1 MTSNS
6 NASVVN
12 KNVTVLLMEKVVP
25 NVKIEFNK
33 PFEFPDP
40 DFHNK
45 DFIDEHFVKSFL
57 SRNKYDALND
67 QLKNLFLSK
76 EKRDT
81 LLDYFMQTQK
91 IYWTFK
97 RFARKV
103 YIKNHIKESPHT
115 VDLTL
120 NPLSSHPEHLKVKII
135 QQDIIY
141 TFYINDIIKII
152 NSSLTYAPD
161 MFSEPT
167 QPKNPYINLP
177 FTTGNL
183 LAIYN
188 FVAASN
194 KVMPKLLHAFF
205 LSEFNIPKFHIEYE
219 SLIREEVLKKHY
231 DDASDRKL
239 YNDII
244 MMLRYHRRSCRGL
257 RIHPEFD
264 KEQVIKHFKCM
275 LLHHLQYQY
284 SYQPTKRLFSKRII
298 KQYLEKF
305 VENNPEFGKMTGV
318 NRFSSRTNTLSNE
331 NPFNLSQLNYSISA
345 NLLDESFSEAE
356 NVFDILEEL
365 NSRERLRAR
374 RRIRLVRPGRPAQPP
389 PPPPQPES
397 NQNEEHDIEEGEV
410 SDIEEEILDDVN
422 EEAEEDDDEDQ
433 EDEVEDNNQADTF
446 SSGPNSLAIIGTSIS
461 NLDLSSNSVYVDNS
475 TNTITSRYV
484 SNSHPSRGARIEY
497 TTHTVTRYPGTS
509 STLSRSSYSNNT
521 TSLPPGLTATP
532 PGLRRTYT
540 AIDNIISNIY
550 NPPPTSTTL
559 GDQYWGSNSTSY
571 NSSQITSNI
580 NSTTSNSNINI
591 YETHNSP
598 FDASMDIV
606 DDSEVDTPTS
616 DVSNVDPFA
625 QSYPSGFNPVHDDND
640 NNNNNDN
647 SS

>member
-1 MTSNS
+1 MTSNL
-6 NASVVN
+6 NTTVVN

-244 MMLRYHRRSCRGL
+244 MMLRYHRRTCRGL

-264 KEQVIKHFKCM
+264 KQKVIKHFKCM

-305 VENNPEFGKMTGV
+305 IENNPDFGRMTGV

-345 NLLDESFSEAE
+345 NLLDEDFTDAE

-365 NSRERLRAR
+365 NARERLRAR
-374 RRIRLVRPGRPAQPP
+374 RRIRLARPIRPAQPP

-397 NQNEEHDIEEGEV
+397 NENEEYDIEEGEV
-410 SDIEEEILDDVN
+410 LDIEEEILDDVQGEEDEEYE
-422 EEAEEDDDEDQ
+422 EEAEEED
-433 EDEVEDNNQADTF
+433 
-446 SSGPNSLAIIGTSIS
+446 
-461 NLDLSSNSVYVDNS
+461 
-475 TNTITSRYV
+475 
-484 SNSHPSRGARIEY
+484 
-497 TTHTVTRYPGTS
+497 
-509 STLSRSSYSNNT
+509 
-521 TSLPPGLTATP
+521 
-532 PGLRRTYT
+532 
-540 AIDNIISNIY
+540 
-550 NPPPTSTTL
+550 
-559 GDQYWGSNSTSY
+559 
-571 NSSQITSNI
+571 
-580 NSTTSNSNINI
+580 
-591 YETHNSP
+591 
-598 FDASMDIV
+598 
-606 DDSEVDTPTS
+606 
-616 DVSNVDPFA
+616 
-625 QSYPSGFNPVHDDND
+625 
-640 NNNNNDN
+640 
-647 SS
+647 

>member
-1 MTSNS
+1 MT
-6 NASVVN
+6 
-12 KNVTVLLMEKVVP
+12 KNITVTLLEKIVP
-25 NVKIEFNK
+25 NVKIDFNEVFK
-33 PFEFPDP
+33 YPDP

-76 EKRDT
+76 DKRDT
-81 LLDYFMQTQK
+81 LLEYFMKTQK

-97 RFARKV
+97 RFARKI

-120 NPLSSHPEHLKVKII
+120 NSLDSHPQHLKVKII

-141 TFYINDIIKII
+141 TFFINDIIKII

-183 LAIYN
+183 LTIYN
-188 FVAASN
+188 FVANSN

-219 SLIREEVLKKHY
+219 CLIREEVLKKYY

-239 YNDII
+239 YSDII
-244 MMLRYHRRSCRGL
+244 VMLRYHKRACRGL

-264 KEQVIKHFKCM
+264 KDKVIKIFKPM
-275 LLHHLQYQY
+275 LNHHLVCQY

-305 VENNPEFGKMTGV
+305 VEDNPDFGKMTSY
-318 NRFSSRTNTLSNE
+318 NRFRRSITTRNTAISDD
-331 NPFNLSQLNYSISA
+331 NPFYFPQLTYPISS
-345 NLLDESFSEAE
+345 NLLDTDLEDGE
-356 NVFDILEEL
+356 NVYELLEQIST
-365 NSRERLRAR
+365 NERIRSR
-374 RRIRLVRPGRPAQPP
+374 RRFRIRPQQPP
-389 PPPPQPES
+389 PPPPQPSINDED
-397 NQNEEHDIEEGEV
+397 QNEP
-410 SDIEEEILDDVN
+410 SDIEETILDTVGI
-422 EEAEEDDDEDQ
+422 EEDENIEEDDENIDEDANQ
-433 EDEVEDNNQADTF
+433 DEDEDVDDTNEQTDTF
-446 SSGPNSLAIIGTSIS
+446 SSGPNNLQIIGTGIS
-461 NLDLSSNSVYVDNS
+461 SLDPSSNSVYIDNS

-484 SNSHPSRGARIEY
+484 SGSHPSRGARIEY

-509 STLSRSSYSNNT
+509 STLSRSTYSNST
-521 TSLPPGLTATP
+521 TIPPGFTTDPPGLASSY
-532 PGLRRTYT
+532 R

-550 NPPPTSTTL
+550 NPPVTVSTTSNYFPTNYTST
-559 GDQYWGSNSTSY
+559 
-571 NSSQITSNI
+571 QITSND
-580 NSTTSNSNINI
+580 TTSNSNINI

-598 FDASMDIV
+598 FDASMDII
-606 DDSEVDTPTS
+606 DDSEIDTPTS
-616 DVSNVDPFA
+616 TTSNTDPFA
-625 QSYPSGFNPVHDDND
+625 QSHPEGFNPVHDND
-640 NNNNNDN
+640 HENP
-647 SS
+647 